1 MDQFSRI
8 ELYYGN
14 EKLTKL
20 QNSHVCVFGLGGVGA
35 ICTESLARS
44 GVGQLTLVDFDKVH
58 ISNINRQILAT
69 HKTIGQ
75 FKTAAMQER
84 LLEINPKIKINVIN
98 SFVNDKLLETLPP
111 VDYII
116 DAIDTVSSKI
126 QIYEYAQSKGIPF
139 ISSCGMGN
147 RQDPTKIT
155 VSLLEKTMNDP
166 LAKVLRIESKKR
178 NIKKVK
184 VVYSTEL
191 PIKQHQAL
199 NDSVI
204 RKEKTPPSSL
214 MFVVNVAG
222 LMMSGEC
229 IKTLVES

>member
-8 ELYYGN
+8 ELYYGS

-44 GVGQLTLVDFDKVH
+44 GIGQLTLVDFDKVH

-75 FKTAAMQER
+75 FKTVAMQER

-98 SFVNDKLLETLPP
+98 SFVNDKLLESLPP
-111 VDYII
+111 FDYII

-126 QIYEYAQSKGIPF
+126 QIYEYAQGKGIPF

-191 PIKQHQAL
+191 PIKQHQVL